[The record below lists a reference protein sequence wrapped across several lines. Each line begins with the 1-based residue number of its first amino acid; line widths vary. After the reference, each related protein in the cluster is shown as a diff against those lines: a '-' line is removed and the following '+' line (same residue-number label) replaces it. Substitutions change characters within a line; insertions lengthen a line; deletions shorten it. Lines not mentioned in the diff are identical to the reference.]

1 MMLNQRRRLKLLGD
15 RTDRVTTGI
24 RLPANSG
31 MQRSTSPSTKA
42 FVIIEASEG
51 IELCPLS
58 ADR

>member
-1 MMLNQRRRLKLLGD
+1 MLSQRRRLKPFGD
-15 RTDRVTTGI
+15 GTDRVTTGI